1 MRMSLFVAFVVI
13 LSGCTIVPDK
23 PWQPM
28 HVQEQVGSDYGST
41 LLVIEASE
49 KGHFF
54 EDEQFEKAKSWLAED
69 HNSDPLLIFVN
80 GWHHNAET
88 DDGNL
93 QSFRSLVADVEQVA
107 AERLK
112 GLYVGWRGDS
122 VDILNLPEPVD
133 FLTIWGRKGA
143 SRKVGEDAIK
153 QLLDHLRAT
162 HPDRR
167 VIIMG
172 HSLGGSALFHALK
185 SNLGDTF
192 EDSYEYIL
200 LNPAASDK
208 EFREVEEDFEKRL
221 NLQLQTTGEKTSV
234 SHIATIRDHRKLTVF
249 QALGDRAVGF
259 FYRIAFLGSTPVG
272 FKEKR
277 ISHHAFIC
285 EDGGECGAS
294 DDTCYNYLAG
304 GKFVIK
310 TRISETESCNEINRR
325 PIWVVAGQD
334 SVSKGHND
342 IFNGVQKDALAD
354 LIGRRFSR

>member
-1 MRMSLFVAFVVI
+1 MRKLVFILIVAM
-13 LSGCTIVPDK
+13 LSACTIVPDK

-28 HVQEQVGSDYGST
+28 HTAEQVGSSHGST

-49 KGHFF
+49 QGSFF
-54 EDEQFEKAKSWLAED
+54 ENDQFEKVKNWLAEEG
-69 HNSDPLLIFVN
+69 NSDPVLVFIN

-93 QSFRSLVADVEQVA
+93 NSFRSLIADTELVSGV
-107 AERLK
+107 RLR

-122 VDILNLPEPVD
+122 VDILGLPEPVD
-133 FLTIWGRKGA
+133 FLTIWGRKSA
-143 SRKVGEDAIK
+143 SRTVGEGAIN
-153 QLLDHLRAT
+153 QLLNHLRTT

-167 VIIMG
+167 AIIMG

-185 SNLGDTF
+185 VDLKNTF

-221 NLQLQTTGEKTSV
+221 GLRLQATMTKTS
-234 SHIATIRDHRKLTVF
+234 SAHFATIRDHRKITVF

-259 FYRIAFLGSTPVG
+259 FYRIAFIGSTPVG
-272 FKEKR
+272 FKNSR
-277 ISHHAFIC
+277 ISHHAYIC
-285 EDGGECGAS
+285 PEGEICGET
-294 DDTCYNYLAG
+294 DDICYNYLAN

-310 TRISETESCNEINRR
+310 TRSNELESCNKINQR
-325 PIWVVAGQD
+325 PIWVIAGED

-354 LIGRRFSR
+354 LIGIVFGR